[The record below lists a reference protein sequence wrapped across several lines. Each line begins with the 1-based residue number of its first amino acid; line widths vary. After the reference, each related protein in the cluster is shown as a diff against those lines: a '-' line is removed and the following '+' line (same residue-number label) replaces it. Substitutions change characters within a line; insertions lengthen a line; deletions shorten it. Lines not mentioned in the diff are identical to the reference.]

1 MYIHPMYQQ
10 FLKSKEEV
18 PEWFVDSF
26 DLRPEDHFE
35 VQVAIQKYVDGG
47 VSKTINLP
55 KETTSEQLSRLLLE
69 YIYDL
74 KGVTVYRDGCRPEQ
88 ILNRVSEKEVIKYLK
103 ENNKPVDSELTDLD
117 IQCATGSCEI

>member
-1 MYIHPMYQQ
+1 MYKE
-10 FLKSKEEV
+10 FLTSKEEI
-18 PEWFVDSF
+18 PDWFVDSF
-26 DLRPEDHFE
+26 DLKPEDHFE

-55 KETTSEQLSRLLLE
+55 KETNSDELSRLLLE

-88 ILNRVSEKEVIKYLK
+88 ILNKINKEETIKYLK
-103 ENNKPVDSELTDLD
+103 DKNKTINHELTDED
-117 IQCATGSCEI
+117 VQCATGSCEV